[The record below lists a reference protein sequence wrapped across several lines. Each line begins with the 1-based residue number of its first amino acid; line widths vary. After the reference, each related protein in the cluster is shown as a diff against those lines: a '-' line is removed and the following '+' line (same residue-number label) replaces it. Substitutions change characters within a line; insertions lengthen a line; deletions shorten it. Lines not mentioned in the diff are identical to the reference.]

1 MTGDGVA
8 FCCNKQ
14 NVFLFLFLLLHIVV
28 IEMLL
33 LGYGEGDR
41 ANREDR
47 EDRDAYRRGGAA
59 DADGMS
65 VVGFGMGKCDY
76 LSGLQLVKRRA
87 LVLGP
92 ISIHNL

>member
-1 MTGDGVA
+1 MLHQIPRATFLMPNDRGWCSVLLQQA
-8 FCCNKQ
+8 KR
-14 NVFLFLFLLLHIVV
+14 VFISFLLLHIVV

-59 DADGMS
+59 DADGMC
-65 VVGFGMGKCDY
+65 VLGFGCKCDN
-76 LSGLQLVKRRA
+76 LVC
-87 LVLGP
+87 
-92 ISIHNL
+92 SW